1 MPSFEPS
8 DQGSTITPE
17 DVPPSPANQIGPI
30 VLIFLALGILYWCA
44 YPSKIVS
51 AASYDIYYAVWY
63 SLVSPLSGITFS
75 FPWLKGTE
83 LGVKASLASLSFGVL
98 IGALAA
104 HKGKTRPVLR
114 GMVGVFAPLPMLI
127 GWIPCAVIVVFL
139 AVGTGFL
146 PAAQPQ
152 LTATN
157 SQVELNAIVGRLKA
171 HVSALATDIGERSAF
186 STPEMLSRSAD
197 YVRSEFRKL
206 EYEVISSAFEAGG
219 VDVEN
224 LATVIPGNK
233 RPNEIVVIGAH
244 YDSALG
250 TPAANDNG
258 SGIAALLE
266 LARALRGRN
275 LDRALHL
282 VAFTTEE
289 PPFFQ
294 TDEMGSMR
302 YAKYLRENNTRVVA
316 MLSLETLGYY
326 SDDPGS
332 QRYPPGLDAF
342 YPHTGN
348 FVAFVGNVGSFGLMR
363 QCLRKFQ
370 QASSFPSQGAA
381 LPGFLPGVG
390 WSDHWSFWQHDYN
403 AIMVTDTA
411 PFRYF
416 DYHEAS
422 DTPEKIDYER
432 MAQVVSG
439 LEAVVV
445 DLATVAES

>member
-1 MPSFEPS
+1 
-8 DQGSTITPE
+8 
-17 DVPPSPANQIGPI
+17 
-30 VLIFLALGILYWCA
+30 
-44 YPSKIVS
+44 
-51 AASYDIYYAVWY
+51 
-63 SLVSPLSGITFS
+63 
-75 FPWLKGTE
+75 
-83 LGVKASLASLSFGVL
+83 
-98 IGALAA
+98 
-104 HKGKTRPVLR
+104 
-114 GMVGVFAPLPMLI
+114 MLI
-127 GWIPCAVIVVFL
+127 GWIPCAVIVGFL
-139 AVGTGFL
+139 AVTTGFM
-146 PAAQPQ
+146 PGGQPQ
-152 LTATN
+152 VVATN
-157 SQVELNAIVGRLKA
+157 SPIGLDEMAARLKA

-197 YVRSEFRKL
+197 YVRNEFRKL
-206 EYEVISSAFEAGG
+206 EYEVISNAFEAGG
-219 VDVEN
+219 IDVEN
-224 LATVIPGNK
+224 LATVIPGSK
-233 RPNEIVVIGAH
+233 RPHEIVVVGAH

-294 TDEMGSMR
+294 TGEMGSMQ
-302 YAKYLRENNTRVVA
+302 YAKHLRGTNDHVVA

-326 SDDPGS
+326 SDVPGS

-363 QCLRKFQ
+363 QCLKQFQ
-370 QASSFPSQGAA
+370 QASTFPSQGAA

-390 WSDHWSFWQHDYN
+390 WSDHWSFWQHDYD

-439 LEAVVV
+439 LESVVI